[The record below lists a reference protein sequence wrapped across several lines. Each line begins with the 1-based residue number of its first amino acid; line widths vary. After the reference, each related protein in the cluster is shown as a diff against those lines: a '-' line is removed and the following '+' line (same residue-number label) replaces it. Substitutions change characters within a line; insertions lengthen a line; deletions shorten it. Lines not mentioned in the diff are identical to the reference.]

1 MMKFLGFIF
10 LGLTL
15 VGIGIALVK
24 FGVFDM
30 VANWITSFVK

>member
-1 MMKFLGFIF
+1 MKFLGFIF

-15 VGIGIALVK
+15 VGIDIALVK
-24 FGVFDM
+24 FGLFDL